1 MELLADVLV
10 LASAAL
16 FAVMGGWALAR
27 PRRVV
32 DRFGTHVTTLDGRNE
47 VSAVYGGFGLAV
59 AALLV
64 FAATTDG
71 RGQLWIPS
79 IVSVQCLGMA
89 IGRVASMARDRTRG
103 SRTVWLFALVEL
115 ALAVALFGSHVLR

>member
-10 LASAAL
+10 LVAAAL
-16 FAVMGGWALAR
+16 FAAMGGWALAR
-27 PRRVV
+27 PTLVV
-32 DRFGTHVTTLDGRNE
+32 DRFGIDVTTPDGRNE
-47 VSAVYGGFGLAV
+47 VSAVYGGFGFAV
-59 AALLV
+59 SALLV

-71 RGQLWIPS
+71 RGELWIPS

-89 IGRVASMARDRTRG
+89 TGRIVSMLRDRTRG
-103 SRTVWLFALVEL
+103 SRTVWLFVTVEL

>member
-10 LASAAL
+10 LVAAAL
-16 FAVMGGWALAR
+16 FAAMGGWALAR
-27 PRRVV
+27 PARVV
-32 DRFGTHVTTLDGRNE
+32 DRFGIVVTTPDGRNE

-59 AALLV
+59 SALLV

-71 RGQLWIPS
+71 RGELWIPS

-89 IGRVASMARDRTRG
+89 TGRIVSMLRDRTRG
-103 SRTVWLFALVEL
+103 SRTVWLFVAVEL

>member
-1 MELLADVLV
+1 MELLADTLVLV
-10 LASAAL
+10 SAGL
-16 FAVMGGWALAR
+16 FAAMGGWALAR
-27 PRRVV
+27 PTRVV
-32 DRFGTHVTTLDGRNE
+32 DRFGIDVTTLDGRNE
-47 VSAVYGGFGLAV
+47 IGAVYGGFGVAV

-71 RGQLWIPS
+71 RGELWIPS

-89 IGRVASMARDRTRG
+89 TGRIVSMARDRTRG
-103 SRTVWLFALVEL
+103 SRTVWLFVVVEL